1 MERLQCISWKMGFFG
16 VWEGWIGECD
26 PIFQQWR
33 SPQTMEIRVRL
44 CSEKLLR
51 HMLAV
56 FFFFNIPCEVTLL
69 CKEYFYFKNR
79 TQKLFLPFLHLPDV
93 SQPLSFLIT
102 HLFVQLSTSHLTT
115 YFYNLVFAW
124 ELRGDKCHVS
134 FYLLYLPGWCLIKK
148 SCSMYI
154 WAEMYRLFPRS
165 FLS

>member
-1 MERLQCISWKMGFFG
+1 MHFVKDGFLWG
-16 VWEGWIGECD
+16 
-26 PIFQQWR
+26 
-33 SPQTMEIRVRL
+33 
-44 CSEKLLR
+44 LR
-51 HMLAV
+51 GMNRWMWSHLPAVAVPTDHGNKSQIMLRKTV
-56 FFFFNIPCEVTLL
+56 ETHVGSFFFFFNIPCEVTLL

-134 FYLLYLPGWCLIKK
+134 FHLLYLPGWCLIKK